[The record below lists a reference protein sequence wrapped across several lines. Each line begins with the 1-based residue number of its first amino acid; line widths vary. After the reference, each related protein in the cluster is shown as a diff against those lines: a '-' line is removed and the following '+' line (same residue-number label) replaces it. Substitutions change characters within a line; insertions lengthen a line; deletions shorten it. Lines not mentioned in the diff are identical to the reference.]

1 SATVHHYVD
10 RGDGAGSA
18 LAESSRDA
26 PPPESW
32 VIDLG
37 PLRIDLVRGIA
48 LVEGR
53 TVELPPREFAVLAE
67 LATHP
72 REPMSSELLCRLAW
86 PNGSWSG
93 PEDVRRS
100 VYRLRRLIGDHER
113 SRPWIRN
120 RRGYGYVLDPP
131 PPAAARRAT
140 AGAARDRR
148 R

>member
-1 SATVHHYVD
+1 MDGGDD
-10 RGDGAGSA
+10 RGDAPAGPGAAGTPQ
-18 LAESSRDA
+18 ET
-26 PPPESW
+26 W
-32 VIDLG
+32 IIDLG
-37 PLRIDLVRGIA
+37 RLQVDLVRGIA
-48 LVEGR
+48 RVEGR
-53 TVELPPREFAVLAE
+53 SVEVPPREFALLAE

-72 REPMSSELLCRLAW
+72 REPLSSELLCRLAW

-100 VYRLRRLIGDHER
+100 VYRLRRLIGDHGR